1 MGFTLTRIF
10 DFATLSIRKQQ
21 LGELNLNAERI
32 SAQFENLSQIATTT
46 ANILSLAGNITE
58 DELYDLLAQS
68 VGDNPLVYGAAIAF
82 EPFAWNDDQRL
93 FSPYVFGAGDR
104 LSAIDIGNDS
114 YNYTDGSW
122 EWYSGV
128 LEQGKPLW
136 TEPYFDEGAGNVL
149 ITTFAAPFYRDNA
162 FAGVAKIDV
171 RLDSLGDEAAQLF
184 PNENVMIVSEQG
196 NFI

>member
-1 MGFTLTRIF
+1 MRTGQCRCATTTDTGSAIKLHLSIRWKLILSIVLPLIIITAVVMGFTLTRIF
-10 DFATLSIRKQQ
+10 DFAMLSIRKQQ

-32 SAQFENLSQIATTT
+32 GAQFESLSQIATTT

-93 FSPYVFGAGDR
+93 FSPYIFGAGDR

-114 YNYTDGSW
+114 
-122 EWYSGV
+122 
-128 LEQGKPLW
+128 
-136 TEPYFDEGAGNVL
+136 
-149 ITTFAAPFYRDNA
+149 
-162 FAGVAKIDV
+162 
-171 RLDSLGDEAAQLF
+171 
-184 PNENVMIVSEQG
+184 
-196 NFI
+196 